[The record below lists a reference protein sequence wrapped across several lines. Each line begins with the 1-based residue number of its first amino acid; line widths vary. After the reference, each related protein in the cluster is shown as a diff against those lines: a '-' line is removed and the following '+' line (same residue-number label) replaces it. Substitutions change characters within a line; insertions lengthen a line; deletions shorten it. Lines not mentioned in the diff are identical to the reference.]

1 MSKGIKHD
9 SQPGEWG
16 CLSEITDR
24 EAEIRK
30 KDHKLTFEQLNCKFL
45 QDNEIRNGYQRV

>member
-45 QDNEIRNGYQRV
+45 